1 MKSFRPLERVARVD
15 WSAQTRRMQAQYKQ
29 GQTRTFFNVT
39 EEDFEAVKSSK
50 FLSLAVR
57 RLLMRNQY
65 PTDIEATG

>member
-1 MKSFRPLERVARVD
+1 MKSIRLFKRVARVN
-15 WSAQTRRMQAQYKQ
+15 WSAQTRRMQAQYRQ

-50 FLSLAVR
+50 FLSFAVR

-65 PTDIEATG
+65 PTDMEATE